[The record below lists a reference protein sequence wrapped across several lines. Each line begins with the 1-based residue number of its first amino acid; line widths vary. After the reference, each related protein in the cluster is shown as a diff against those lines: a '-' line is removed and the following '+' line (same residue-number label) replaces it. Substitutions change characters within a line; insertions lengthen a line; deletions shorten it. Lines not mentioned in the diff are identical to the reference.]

1 MYEVSK
7 EKHKP
12 KLSSTQK
19 DKKILSIEEGGLSY
33 WSHKTHRWIQGKF
46 DKKKVYL
53 FLQKKIYKS
62 LF

>member
-1 MYEVSK
+1 MRSQK

-12 KLSSTQK
+12 RLSSTQK

-46 DKKKVYL
+46 DKKKGIFIPPKENL
-53 FLQKKIYKS
+53 
-62 LF
+62 